1 MHAYICICF
10 KLQALLDVLLHGS
23 DKEQDSVITHIAFT
37 TNAHTDFIKELEAL
51 LTTETTKSDSLLL
64 AYSALASTASSTSGQ
79 HRIVEFLKERLSQHM
94 EVNDTSNTV
103 HLLHAFGNTGSERVI
118 DQLLDYYWHSDSE
131 EVKLAAI
138 GGMRKLTGHKLVQD
152 AFATI
157 LRSTK
162 DEAVVEEITKTL
174 LLGLEYSH
182 QVGVHMQENTNLLN
196 ALVDSCL
203 QHFSNSTQL
212 HHLVY
217 SYLQAVNTVE
227 SHRLAELL
235 KEKTGLTRARRA
247 STSDW
252 DASSSLYNLIASQ
265 SARRSDVDT
274 YPHHRAYLWGRKLGI
289 SDVNVQLVAGLFA
302 GTASSKRGKLFGK
315 AIAKGTLFG
324 RSNTIGEAY
333 AEARTFNES
342 VGVRIYAKIGG
353 NVLANIAETRNCCLN
368 ISRMLPSSRHR
379 IIRFKHS
386 IFVYVG
392 TIDFYVELNAY
403 LTVNVT
409 GEVCLGH
416 PECSGPS
423 QVSANIMLTPDV
435 HVSPEGEAKLT
446 FLVIITVLHCYVAIF
461 NVSVLI

>member
-1 MHAYICICF
+1 MDVHAF
-10 KLQALLDVLLHGS
+10 QLQALLNVLLHAS

-79 HRIVEFLKERLSQHM
+79 HRIVDFLKERLSQHM

-103 HLLHAFGNTGSERVI
+103 HLLHALGNTGSERVI
-118 DQLLDYYWHSDSE
+118 DLLLDYYWHSDSE

-157 LRSTK
+157 LRSAK

-212 HHLVY
+212 HHLVH

-252 DASSSLYNLIASQ
+252 DASSSLYNLIASK
-265 SARRSDVDT
+265 SARRSDVRT

-289 SDVNVQLVAGLFA
+289 SKANVQLAAGVFA
-302 GTASSKRGKLFGK
+302 GTSSSRRRKLFGK

-324 RSNTIGEAY
+324 RSRTIGEAY
-333 AEARTFNES
+333 AEVRTFS
-342 VGVRIYAKIGG
+342 KAVRVRIYAKIGG
-353 NVLANIAETRNCCLN
+353 NVLANIVATSKCCLTR
-368 ISRMLPSSRHR
+368 SRTLHSSRHR
-379 IIRFKHS
+379 IVRFKHS
-386 IFVYVG
+386 IFVYIG
-392 TIDFYVELNAY
+392 TIDFFVELNAY
-403 LTVNVT
+403 LTVKFR
-409 GEVCLGH
+409 GQVCLGR
-416 PECSGPS
+416 PTCRGPNR
-423 QVSANIMLTPDV
+423 VSAKIALTPEV
-435 HVSPEGEAKLT
+435 RVSPEGGASLT
-446 FLVIITVLHCYVAIF
+446 VLVIITVIHCYIID
-461 NVSVLI
+461 VL